1 MTLLAVS
8 GPLVLVQLALVLGVL
23 LGGLTWL
30 GRRAR
35 AHEPGVV
42 QPIRLGAHHALHIV
56 TVEDRRLLVGTGPG
70 AAPQLICDLGDRPRG
85 ERSTDAS
92 RPVNG
97 HHGPHGQHAA
107 GGLGMSA
114 RPRGGWDQDA

>member
-8 GPLVLVQLALVLGVL
+8 GPLVLVQLGLVLGVL
-23 LGGLTWL
+23 VGGLTWL

-35 AHEPGVV
+35 AHEPGIV

-70 AAPQLICDLGDRPRG
+70 AAPQLICDLGERPRG
-85 ERSTDAS
+85 DRSTDAS
-92 RPVNG
+92 RPMNG
-97 HHGPHGQHAA
+97 HHGTNGQHVGIGVA
-107 GGLGMSA
+107 A
-114 RPRGGWDQDA
+114 RPRGGWDQGA